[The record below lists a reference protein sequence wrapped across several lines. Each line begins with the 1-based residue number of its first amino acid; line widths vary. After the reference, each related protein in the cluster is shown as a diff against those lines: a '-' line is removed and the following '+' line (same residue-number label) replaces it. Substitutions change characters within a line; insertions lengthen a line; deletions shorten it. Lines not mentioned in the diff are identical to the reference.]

1 MLLKNVTI
9 LFITDRLH
17 RVKVESGSSKILR
30 IRIRNTGGFIK
41 NNNFSKNFLTVPNR
55 REVVLAMKKFIMSNQ
70 HVNDSL

>member
-30 IRIRNTGGFIK
+30 IRIRNSGGFLLKIII
-41 NNNFSKNFLTVPNR
+41 FQRIF
-55 REVVLAMKKFIMSNQ
+55 
-70 HVNDSL
+70 